1 MAKRSDK
8 QRPNKQTQS
17 QQRARRQK
25 ASRERAASEVAA
37 PSASAQEDSASDVRL
52 NKYIAQA
59 GVCSRRKAD
68 ELIAEG
74 RVKIDGA
81 VVTELGTRVSE
92 GATVEVGGRVI
103 SPRNHYY
110 LLLNKPGRTIT
121 TTSDEQDRDTVMDL
135 LDGLP
140 GKGDLGLFPVGR
152 LDRDTTG
159 VLLITNDGEL
169 ANRLMHPRYET
180 EKLYVVKTKEAVKP
194 HEIDQLR
201 EGIALEDGL
210 AKADRVAYVA
220 PPNHHEVGLQ
230 LHEGRN
236 RQIRRMMEALGHEV
250 AHLERVRYAG
260 LTTEGLR
267 RGKWRRLT
275 PHEVKALRRRL
286 KLR

>member
-1 MAKRSDK
+1 MAKRPHSK
-8 QRPNKQTQS
+8 TKSRPGTTRS
-17 QQRARRQK
+17 
-25 ASRERAASEVAA
+25 EASE
-37 PSASAQEDSASDVRL
+37 PESDVRL

-68 ELIAEG
+68 ELIAGG
-74 RVKIDGA
+74 RVKVDGA

-103 SPRNHYY
+103 SPRDHHYI
-110 LLLNKPGRTIT
+110 LLNKPVHTIT
-121 TTSDEQDRDTVMDL
+121 TTSDERGRDTVMDL

-140 GKGDLGLFPVGR
+140 NKDALGLFPVGR
-152 LDRDTTG
+152 LDRDTVG
-159 VLLITNDGEL
+159 VLLLTNDGEL

-180 EKLYVVKTKEAVKP
+180 EKLYVVRTKEAVKP
-194 HEIDQLR
+194 HEIDRLR
-201 EGIALEDGL
+201 EGIPLEDGL
-210 AKADRVAYVA
+210 AKADRVTYVA
-220 PPNHHEVGLQ
+220 PPNHHEIGLQ

-250 AHLERVRYAG
+250 EHLERVRYAG

-267 RGKWRRLT
+267 RGRWRRLT
-275 PHEVKALRRRL
+275 PHEVGALRRRL